1 MIIYAYLFFRI
12 VFAVRVVLIDLVV
25 FTGLVNDVAFTGLV
39 VLTVEL
45 DSLWNRCRLNLST
58 LRVKRFL
65 MFDRD
70 SRLTLL

>member
-12 VFAVRVVLIDLVV
+12 VFVVRVVLIDLVV